1 MIITYYNCY
10 RHYPGE
16 DKRGKYI
23 FEIYLD
29 DEFVDNVYDAHAI
42 EGWIRIKIFD
52 SYGNVSASSKKEGN
66 IKIVKNYEY

>member
-16 DKRGKYI
+16 DRRGKYI

-29 DEFVDNVYDAHAI
+29 DEFVDNVYEAHAI
-42 EGWIRIKIFD
+42 EGWIRLKTYNEDGIITP
-52 SYGNVSASSKKEGN
+52 SSKKEGI

>member
-1 MIITYYNCY
+1 MNMNYYNCY

-16 DKRGKYI
+16 DNKGKYI

-29 DEFVDNVYDAHAI
+29 DEFVDNVYEAHAI
-42 EGWIRIKIFD
+42 EGWIRLKTYNEDGIITP
-52 SYGNVSASSKKEGN
+52 SSKKEGI

>member
-1 MIITYYNCY
+1 MNMAYYNCY

-23 FEIYLD
+23 FEIYMD
-29 DEFVDNVYDAHAI
+29 NEYVDNVYDANAI
-42 EGWIRIKIFD
+42 EGWIRIKIYD
-52 SYGNVSASSKKEGN
+52 SYGNVIPSSKKEGN

>member
-1 MIITYYNCY
+1 MKMRYYNCY

-16 DKRGKYI
+16 DHRGKYI

-29 DEFVDNVYDAHAI
+29 DEFVDNVYDANAI

>member
-1 MIITYYNCY
+1 MSISYYNCY

-16 DKRGKYI
+16 DRRGKYI

-29 DEFVDNVYDAHAI
+29 NEFVDDVYDADAI

-52 SYGNVSASSKKEGN
+52 SYGNVNASSKKEGN

>member
-16 DKRGKYI
+16 DKKGKYI

-29 DEFVDNVYDAHAI
+29 DEFVDNVYDANVI
-42 EGWIRIKIFD
+42 EGWIRIKMFD
-52 SYGNVSASSKKEGN
+52 SYGNVSPSSKKEGN

>member
-1 MIITYYNCY
+1 MNMNYYNCY

-16 DKRGKYI
+16 DIRGKYI

-29 DEFVDNVYDAHAI
+29 DEFVDNVYDANAI

-52 SYGNVSASSKKEGN
+52 NYGNVSASSKKEGN

>member
-1 MIITYYNCY
+1 MNLNYYNCY

-16 DKRGKYI
+16 DNRGKYI

-29 DEFVDNVYDAHAI
+29 DELTDNVLDADAI
-42 EGWIRIKIFD
+42 EGWIRVKVFD
-52 SYGNVSASSKKEGN
+52 RNGNISPSSKKEGN

>member
-1 MIITYYNCY
+1 MNMNYYNCY

-16 DKRGKYI
+16 DNKGKYI

-29 DEFVDNVYDAHAI
+29 DEFVDNVYDANAI